1 MSNTIDKVLN
11 VAIAEDGYLEKKTNS
26 NLDSKSANSGSNN
39 FTKYWRDIAPSMN
52 GQYWCLAFLVWSFNK
67 AYGEKTAKKLLCME
81 NGWTFYTP
89 TSAQYFKNKGQFY
102 TSKPKVGDIIYFKN
116 SERICHVGLVIK
128 VDSSYVYTVEG
139 NTSSAPGLERNGG
152 AVNAHKKYS
161 LTYSNIAGYGRPK
174 YDVDSKPAS
183 STSTASKLATSTS
196 SKTSYYPKCD
206 AKYTG
211 LVDALN
217 SIKVDSSKANR
228 TKIAK
233 ANGIAN
239 YTGTATENSDLLS
252 RLKKG
257 TLKKA

>member
-1 MSNTIDKVLN
+1 MANTVDKVIKI
-11 VAIAEDGYLEKKTNS
+11 AEAEDGYLEKKTNS
-26 NLDSKSANSGSNN
+26 NLDSKTANAGSNN

-67 AYGEKTAKKLLCME
+67 AYGEKIAKKLLCME

-174 YDVDSKPAS
+174 YDTS
-183 STSTASKLATSTS
+183 STSTTSNSTSTTI
-196 SKTSYYPKCD
+196 SKSTYYPKC
-206 AKYTG
+206 ASKYTSIT
-211 LVDALN
+211 DALS
-217 SIKVDSSKANR
+217 SISVDSSKANR

-233 ANGIAN
+233 ANGVAS
-239 YTGTATENSDLLS
+239 YTGTATQNTKLLDLL
-252 RLKKG
+252 KAGK
-257 TLKKA
+257 LKKA